1 MFARICLL
9 ALSLLA
15 TLLLPLHAEA
25 APRYKI
31 TFLPERFSPVDINN
45 AGVMAGNVQATES
58 ATHAA
63 LLVRGRIIDL
73 GTLGGLN
80 SSANAINEAGQVTG
94 SSTIGDQSTVH
105 AFLYARGRMID
116 IDGRGPGLFSTGIGI
131 NAKGHVVGQ
140 FLNRN
145 NQLHAY
151 RYAGRGLE
159 DLGTLGGDVSFAW
172 DINDAGVVVGESVIG
187 APESELFP
195 PFHPFVYRKGVMRD
209 LGVLQP
215 GPRKANA
222 AQEINNAGQI
232 AGYSEVDGAFHLF
245 FHERGMMTDLGF
257 FGGRQLSVNDMNER
271 GSFVGTAQAPGDSVA
286 FLYAGGQ
293 LYDLNTLVVSPR
305 GWRIQGANGINDH
318 GQIVGGACRQS
329 TCVPV
334 RLDPVHRYHR

>member
-1 MFARICLL
+1 MFSRTCLL
-9 ALSLLA
+9 ALLLLS
-15 TLLLPLHAEA
+15 TVLLPLHAEG

-45 AGVMAGNVQATES
+45 AGVMAGNIQATEAAS
-58 ATHAA
+58 HAA
-63 LLVRGRIIDL
+63 LLVRGKIIDL
-73 GTLGGLN
+73 GTLGGPN
-80 SSANAINEAGQVTG
+80 SSASALNEAGQVTG
-94 SSTIGDQSTVH
+94 SSTTRDPGTVH
-105 AFLYARGRMID
+105 AFLYSRGRMID

-145 NQLHAY
+145 TQLHAF
-151 RYAGRGLE
+151 RYAGNGLQ

-172 DINDAGVVVGESVIG
+172 DINDAGVVVGESVIDDP
-187 APESELFP
+187 ASEPFP

-209 LGVLQP
+209 LGTLQG
-215 GPRKANA
+215 GPRTANA

-232 AGYSEVDGAFHLF
+232 AGYSEVSGAFHLF
-245 FHERGMMTDLGF
+245 FYERGMMTDLGF

-271 GSFVGTAQAPGDSVA
+271 GAFVGTAQAPGDSVP
-286 FLYAGGQ
+286 FLYTGGQ
-293 LYDLNTLVVSPR
+293 LYDLNTLLVSPA

-318 GQIVGGACRQS
+318 GQIVGGACRAA

-334 RLDPVHRYHR
+334 RLDPVQRRHR